1 MANEI
6 TLTKG
11 EITITLGVQE
21 VNDNYANKIFIITPA
36 QSSTNQ
42 ADGPKEA
49 KVVDL
54 LRVTHS
60 MVIRANIF
68 GTASKTATQVKQDL
82 INIWKGAATVGGT
95 IALTYDANA
104 RAFGSTDTTANTTIN
119 GYIEKVNFKEV
130 SADEPDDFVSAK
142 ENYTDISKFEIT
154 LTFLE
159 GVKVG

>member
-1 MANEI
+1 MTNEI

-11 EITITLGVQE
+11 GITVKLYTPE
-21 VNDNYANKIFIITPA
+21 VNDNYASKIFIITPA

-42 ADGPKEA
+42 DDGPKEA
-49 KVVDL
+49 KMVDL

-60 MVIRANIF
+60 MVIRAHIL
-68 GTASKTATQVKQDL
+68 GTASKTATQIKQDL
-82 INIWKGAATVGGT
+82 VNIFKGGGAVGGT
-95 IALTYDANA
+95 VALTYDANA
-104 RAFGSTDTTANTTIN
+104 RAFGSTATTANTTIN

-159 GVKVG
+159 GVKI

>member
-11 EITITLGVQE
+11 GITVTIYVQE
-21 VNDNYANKIFIITPA
+21 VNDNYSNKLFMITPT
-36 QSSTNQ
+36 QSGDNQ
-42 ADGPKEA
+42 ADGPKDS
-49 KVVDL
+49 KSVDL

-60 MVIRANIF
+60 MVIRAQIV

-82 INIWKGAATVGGT
+82 VNLWKGAGTVAGEVS
-95 IALTYDANA
+95 LTYDANA
-104 RAFGSTDTTANTTIN
+104 KAFGNIASTANTTIN

-130 SADEPDDFVSAK
+130 SSDEPSDFVSSK
-142 ENYTDISKFEIT
+142 ENYTHISKFEIT

-159 GVKVG
+159 GVKI